1 MVSSPD
7 SKRIDKVPLSEQLSS
22 GSALARYQA
31 KVLGNT
37 NLLSLLIYELLT
49 FFFGDLSGSLGY
61 VLRKKFYPK
70 LFKHV
75 GSGAI
80 FGKGLTLRCPGR
92 ITLGDGVAIDDYSLL
107 DASGAGMTL
116 GNQVIVSRNC
126 VIQGKTA
133 AVTIG
138 DRTDIGCNTII
149 SSSGGITIGQSVLIA
164 GNCYIGGGRY
174 VTSRLDIPMMDQ
186 GVYTRGRVVIGDDV
200 WIGAGAIILD
210 GVQIGQGCI
219 VGAGAVVTKNLPDY
233 AVVAGV
239 PATVKK
245 IRSAVVGHTGIP

>member
-22 GSALARYQA
+22 GSALARYQT

-37 NLLSLLIYELLT
+37 NLLSLLMYELLT

-61 VLRKKFYPK
+61 VLRKKFYPP
-70 LFKHV
+70 LFKQT

-80 FGKGLTLRCPGR
+80 LGKGLTLRCPGR
-92 ITLGDGVAIDDYSLL
+92 IALGEGVAIDDYSLL
-107 DASGAGMTL
+107 DASGADITL
-116 GNQVIVSRNC
+116 GSQVIVSRNC
-126 VIQGKTA
+126 VIQSKTA

-138 DRTDIGCNTII
+138 DRTDIGCNTIV

-174 VTSRLDIPMMDQ
+174 VTTRLDIPMMDQ
-186 GVYTRGRVVIGDDV
+186 GVYTRGSVVIGDDV

-210 GVQIGQGCI
+210 GVQIGRGCI

-233 AVVAGV
+233 AMVAGV

-245 IRSAVVGHTGIP
+245 IRSVAVGHTGIP